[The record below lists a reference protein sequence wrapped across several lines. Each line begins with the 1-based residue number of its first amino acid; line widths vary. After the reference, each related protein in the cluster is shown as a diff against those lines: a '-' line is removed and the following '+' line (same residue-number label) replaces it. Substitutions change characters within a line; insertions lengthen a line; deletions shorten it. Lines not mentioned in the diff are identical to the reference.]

1 MSACSCNDSR
11 LPFQTDQASVA
22 IWWSIVFTQFGGLLC
37 LPRLV
42 VHFVFTPFGGYPV
55 WWSIVF
61 TPFGAVQH
69 TEKVANAFDHNM
81 ADTKRVLIQQD
92 LRYAKVEED
101 EDEEKTKTS
110 M

>member
-1 MSACSCNDSR
+1 M
-11 LPFQTDQASVA
+11 
-22 IWWSIVFTQFGGLLC
+22 
-37 LPRLV
+37 
-42 VHFVFTPFGGYPV
+42 
-55 WWSIVF
+55 F

-101 EDEEKTKTS
+101 EDEEKTETS
-110 M
+110 T